1 MRRINFKSIELSYF
15 LSCGEKVSYTF
26 EDGIYFIRGENRT
39 AGQEEQN
46 NGVGKTAIF
55 FDSLVYA
62 LYGETSRKKFPKD
75 SIPFNRG
82 GKKKCIVELKFDIEE
97 DGTTTPVIINRT
109 INPSKLILTVDGD
122 SETKTQSSAVA
133 TQAYITNTLLKGIKK
148 EVFMQSMATKAESN
162 SFFSMLKTEREKFIG
177 TIFDFT
183 YIKDAEKLARE
194 EYNSVSKKVSKKQT
208 EIDTT
213 EPQLPLIKNQIKTA
227 KAEFEIA
234 KKKKRE
240 HLESLE
246 DGLTKIQSSLGQEP
260 ILIDLEEET
269 KKYSQL
275 LHKIQTKISDK
286 KESLSTIKYDA
297 SRKKNSIESNKSEID
312 RKTKAKVCGECGQEI
327 DKEKRDVL
335 DADCRRMEEENEK
348 LLQEVVD
355 KRAEYKTLNEEVQT
369 LQQKES
375 KVQTA
380 KSNLTNKAVE
390 NQKEISKY
398 EQQKREIEI
407 VKKDIENVKTELDE
421 PEDSSILKTLVKD
434 YSETEKRIKDYKSEF
449 EVLESELEVLHHVKI
464 VFSEKGLRSSILSK
478 LITLFNTSLNVYLTR
493 LGAPCEVMF
502 DENMEYTMKT
512 LGGLE
517 MQYES
522 FSGGE
527 KWRINMA
534 LFLTFSDIL
543 RIQNQISFNIKLID
557 ESFDYAVDQSGLD
570 AISEI
575 LVERQKEHG
584 ENPYIITHKTQF
596 DIPDAKIINVV
607 KEKGQSRIL

>member
-1 MRRINFKSIELSYF
+1 MRRIKFKSIDLSYF

-39 AGQEEQN
+39 VGQEDQN

-82 GKKKCIVELKFDIEE
+82 GKKKCIVELKLDIAE
-97 DGTTTPVIINRT
+97 DDTIIPVVINRT
-109 INPSKLILTVDGD
+109 INPSKLTLTVDGD
-122 SETKTQSSAVA
+122 NKTQSNSPA
-133 TQAYITNTLLKGIKK
+133 TQAYIADTLLKGIKK
-148 EVFMQSMATKAESN
+148 EVFMQSMATKADSG
-162 SFFSMLKTEREKFIG
+162 SFFSMMKTEREKFIG

-183 YIKDAEKLARE
+183 YIKEAEKLARE
-194 EYNSVSKKVSKKQT
+194 EFNTVSKKVSKKQT
-208 EIDTT
+208 EISSS
-213 EPQLPLIKNQIKTA
+213 EPHLPIIKNQIKTV
-227 KAEFEIA
+227 KVEFENA
-234 KKKKRE
+234 TKKKQEQLGR
-240 HLESLE
+240 LEIEISRME
-246 DGLTKIQSSLGQEP
+246 SFIGDKPEA
-260 ILIDLEEET
+260 IDLALET
-269 KKYSQL
+269 DKYSQL
-275 LHKIQTKISDK
+275 LTKIQTKVSVK
-286 KESLSTIKYDA
+286 KESRSTIKYEADINL
-297 SRKKNSIESNKSEID
+297 STIETNKREVE
-312 RKTKAKVCGECGQEI
+312 RKTKAKVCGECGKDI
-327 DKEKRDVL
+327 DKDDRDVI
-335 DADCRRMEEENEK
+335 DADCKRMVNENET
-348 LLQEVVD
+348 LLELIVD
-355 KRAEYKTLNEEVQT
+355 QRVNYKELNEEIK
-369 LQQKES
+369 LLEQKEF
-375 KVQTA
+375 KVQNA
-380 KSNLTNKAVE
+380 RSDLTSKAFK
-390 NQKEISKY
+390 NQKEISDY
-398 EQQKREIEI
+398 EKKIREIEI
-407 VKKDIENVKTELDE
+407 LKKDRKNALEDIKK
-421 PEDSSILKTLVKD
+421 PEDSSILKTLMRD
-434 YSETEKRIKDYKSEF
+434 YSETEKKIKIFKTE
-449 EVLESELEVLHHVKI
+449 LETLETELEVLHHVKI

-478 LITLFNTSLNVYLTR
+478 LITLFNTSLNAYLMR
-493 LGAPCEVMF
+493 LGAPCEVLF
-502 DENMEYTMKT
+502 DEHMEYSMKT

-570 AISEI
+570 AISAI